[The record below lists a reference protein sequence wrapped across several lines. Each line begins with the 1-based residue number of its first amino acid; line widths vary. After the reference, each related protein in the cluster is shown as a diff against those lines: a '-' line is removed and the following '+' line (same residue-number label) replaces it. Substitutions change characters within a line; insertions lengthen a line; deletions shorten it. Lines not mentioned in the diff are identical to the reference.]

1 MRAILSH
8 SDRDLD
14 DAPDGFGKNDI
25 MTWTD
30 EERRNDRKADTHI
43 HLHLSNNI
51 MHEVLEEKTASALW
65 LKHESICMSKDLT
78 SKMHVKMKLFSD
90 KLQ

>member
-30 EERRNDRKADTHI
+30 EERRN
-43 HLHLSNNI
+43 
-51 MHEVLEEKTASALW
+51 
-65 LKHESICMSKDLT
+65 
-78 SKMHVKMKLFSD
+78 
-90 KLQ
+90 KLQLLVPIYNLFDLFTLILISLSYSKNL